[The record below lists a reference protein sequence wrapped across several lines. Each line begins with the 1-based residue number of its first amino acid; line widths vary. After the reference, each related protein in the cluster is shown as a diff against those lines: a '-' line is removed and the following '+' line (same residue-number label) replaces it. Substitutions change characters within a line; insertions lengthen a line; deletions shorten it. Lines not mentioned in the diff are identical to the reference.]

1 MTTPS
6 KDTVLKAVV
15 EHVLPQQVP
24 DAEVLSKAGL
34 KRFGLLTDTP
44 IRLPNVIAYSQE
56 HGALFFIDDG
66 AMDATRLA
74 ELKTW
79 SDAVTCRSVFISAF
93 QSRKEYA
100 EQMESQAANT
110 FVWFIDEPKHFVF
123 ISGSPDT
130 SAQLLSE
137 LMAQRATA

>member
-1 MTTPS
+1 MRNTLTR
-6 KDTVLKAVV
+6 KALVEVL
-15 EHVLPQQVP
+15 LPQQVP
-24 DAEVLSKAGL
+24 DAEVLPKAGL
-34 KRFGLLTDTP
+34 ERFGLLTDTP

-56 HGALFFIDDG
+56 HGALFFIDIG

-74 ELKTW
+74 ELSTW
-79 SDAVTCRSVFISAF
+79 LDAVTCRRVFISAF

-110 FVWFIDEPKHFVF
+110 FVWFVEEPKHFVF

-130 SAQLLSE
+130 SAQLISE
-137 LMAQRATA
+137 LMTQRATA